1 VVSDLHEYIFG
12 DAEGIAME
20 LSPNSKHIP
29 IGSNSRR
36 SFSNTSLAM
45 TLTLA
50 PRSHNAFSN
59 LKEPTEHGILGHPG
73 SFCFSSPLAI
83 AALHYPDILT

>member
-1 VVSDLHEYIFG
+1 VVSDLHGHIFG
-12 DAEGIAME
+12 DAQGIANE

-29 IGSNSRR
+29 VGSNGRH
-36 SFSNTSLAM
+36 SFSNTSLGM

-59 LKEPTEHGILGHPG
+59 LNEPTEHGIVGHPG
-73 SFCFSSPLAI
+73 SFCYSSPLAI
-83 AALHYPDILT
+83 ATLHSSDILT